1 MRLAAIGREHIALG
15 YMQLLYHDAKVRFL
29 KRATSEENFGYPVKD
44 LPGKYRG
51 EKERIEGG
59 QNYAERTTYRGIFN
73 YWLKIALAGVVTNTG
88 VKSNSHQFKKYQKE
102 LKKQNLPPVPDVD
115 F

>member
-1 MRLAAIGREHIALG
+1 
-15 YMQLLYHDAKVRFL
+15 VR
-29 KRATSEENFGYPVKD
+29 KKNESRV
-44 LPGKYRG
+44 GK
-51 EKERIEGG
+51 I
-59 QNYAERTTYRGIFN
+59 YAERTTYRGIFN

-102 LKKQNLPPVPDVD
+102 IKKQNLPPVPDVD